1 MKRHQIVLIVAGIFF
16 ATIPASAATWIQKAG
31 GTYNWTDSANWQN
44 DVLPSATEDAL
55 LNDGSY
61 RPTGDQ
67 TIIGDGTAKALDLH
81 NNNLG
86 TIRTFA
92 GNIVA
97 SNLSLRVGTMRV
109 EGSLTLTGTD
119 QTYSIIGAAGS
130 TPNGILD
137 ILSGGIV
144 RADGVHA
151 LCLGR
156 RYNIDNTAAGGRVWL
171 RDGGTLV
178 LNPSASTASMSGLML
193 GRTDGNRT
201 GTYTASYIQEGGQA
215 TLGRFMAGFE
225 TGAYGVMSIQG
236 GVLDLLWISDDTR
249 FRVGHHGY
257 GIFEQLGGDIYVS
270 TNKYLGNN
278 KAIASIRYD
287 NDRKYGFEV
296 GSGSSDADGLKGA
309 YFYAQGGSFT
319 TDGEFNIQG
328 TSYSK
333 TGVNPVHATIA
344 SDAVV
349 TARIVRVGANTGDGK
364 ASLNLIG
371 GGTLVAGTVNSLPSR
386 RGRSEINANGGK
398 IVFPN
403 SYAVQEQ
410 GCFLDAIN
418 IYEGGLEVWCDKD
431 RPIYLGNTGTN
442 AILRTPGGYG
452 VAVSSVSTLTG
463 STCPP
468 WITISGGSGSNAVA
482 VALVDYKHNGASEA
496 IASGTMTNAVMV
508 CMGEGYEENDALTAT
523 VVQPWASSSA
533 TDKIS
538 VSLVENKPGPLVKT
552 GLGDL
557 YLFSQPEFAGT
568 YEVREGTLR
577 QSPATGTAS
586 PKVRAVVVGGTD
598 AEFDAGSANNSAK
611 ESNWNPINPAAT
623 LTLGTAYGPG
633 TIAIPEGVDGKPF
646 EQTFASLAV
655 NGTGNVIKA
664 LSSSNNKYGVK
675 LTFGTISCAAGS
687 QLTIP
692 DPESNVKVFCTGMS
706 AGTRLKNIVVAG
718 TDDHVAIGEDGQLVK
733 APKGLAIIFK

>member
-1 MKRHQIVLIVAGIFF
+1 MKRHQMVLIAAGIFF
-16 ATIPASAATWIQKAG
+16 LAIPASAATWTQKAA
-31 GTYNWTDSANWQN
+31 GTYEWTAPANWLN
-44 DVLPSATEDAL
+44 GTLPSATEDAA
-55 LNDGSY
+55 LNGSSY
-61 RPTGDQ
+61 RPSGDQ
-67 TIIGDGTAKALDLH
+67 TITGDGTAKALDLH
-81 NNNLG
+81 NSNLG
-86 TIRTFA
+86 TIRTFT

-97 SNLSLRVGTMRV
+97 SNLYLRVGKMNV
-109 EGSLTLTGTD
+109 EGNLTLTGTD
-119 QTYSIIGAAGS
+119 QTYSIIGAAES

-137 ILSGGIV
+137 ILSGGTV
-144 RADGVHA
+144 RADGIHA
-151 LCLGR
+151 LCVGR
-156 RYNIDNTAAGGRVWL
+156 RAATDNKPASGRIWL

-178 LNPSASTASMSGLML
+178 LNPSGSTDSMSGLML
-193 GRTDGNRT
+193 GRTDGSRS

-236 GVLDLLWISDDTR
+236 GVLDLPWISDETR
-249 FRVGHHGY
+249 FRVGHGGY
-257 GIFEQLGGDIYVS
+257 GVFEQYAGDIHAN
-270 TNKYLGNN
+270 TNKNLGSNTV
-278 KAIASIRYD
+278 IARIRYD
-287 NDRKYGFEV
+287 NDSKYGFEV
-296 GSGSSDADGLKGA
+296 GSGCSDTDGLKGA

-328 TSYSK
+328 ASYSK
-333 TGVNPVHATIA
+333 TGVNPAHATIA

-468 WITISGGSGSNAVA
+468 WINISGGSGSNAVA

-508 CMGEGYEENDALTAT
+508 CSGEGYDENDTLTAT

-675 LTFGTISCAAGS
+675 LTFGTIACADGS

-692 DPESNVKVFCTGMS
+692 GPESNVKVYCTGMP
-706 AGTRLKNIVVAG
+706 AGTRLRNIILEG
-718 TDDHVAIGEDGQLVK
+718 TDDYAAIADDGQLVK
-733 APKGLAIIFK
+733 APGGLVITFR